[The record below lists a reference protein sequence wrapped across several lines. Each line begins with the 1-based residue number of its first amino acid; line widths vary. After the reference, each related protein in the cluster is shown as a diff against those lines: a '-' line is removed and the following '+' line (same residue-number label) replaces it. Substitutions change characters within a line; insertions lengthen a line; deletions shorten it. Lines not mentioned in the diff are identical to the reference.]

1 MFLSKRVKGIFRDIF
16 MMCYH
21 MYLMHFVY
29 VTHKAYVTV
38 HTLWSAKQLNYY
50 VGWTLLN
57 VLSSEKGKLQV

>member
-38 HTLWSAKQLNYY
+38 HTL
-50 VGWTLLN
+50 
-57 VLSSEKGKLQV
+57 